1 MGLFDAFKFKKADT
15 GTSGKKSNVASSLY
29 TEQAQSQL
37 ITMMSR
43 APDLDETLRKAGIKR
58 HHLYKLLSD
67 DEIYQAVDT
76 RVSALRAVP
85 YSLYPSEGKQ
95 AEFIFK
101 QLAKHADNL
110 LKTHV
115 KAAFF
120 GYVVQEGICE
130 QTTDG
135 YVGYGQIIEKPMQ
148 WFEPKTDGT
157 LRYFPDNGSGG
168 LDGLIVDTEYKFFYT
183 VNDPTYMQPQGD
195 AILSRLYW
203 PWYFRQ
209 AGWKFWAKFL
219 ERFGSPILVAQ
230 TGGSTEEMTSALLQ
244 AHGSAVIAVDSEDTV
259 EALGGAGGNSGQ
271 GFDTFENAIVRR
283 INKVILGQTLTSG
296 TDGSGSR
303 ALGEVHNEVR
313 MDKLHGDIRL
323 VNPVLQHFVN
333 AICDLNGFERH
344 EITLATEKSLV
355 TERANRDKV
364 LSEIGVEFNET
375 YFQDKYSL
383 DADHFKMRVT
393 GQPSPQF
400 NAMPKQA
407 FSFKADAQRIT
418 PEQQEIDNLA
428 PDHYSL
434 LDIDQIKSIV
444 ADSASPEQ
452 LAEKLF
458 SAIPDAKPAEFDEVL
473 AQGLYIADLLGYKHS
488 SEGN

>member
-1 MGLFDAFKFKKADT
+1 MGLFDAFKMKKA
-15 GTSGKKSNVASSLY
+15 GEVVSKKSNVASSLY

-43 APDLDETLRKAGIKR
+43 APDLDETLCKAGIKR

-85 YSLYPSEGKQ
+85 YSLYPSEGKA

-120 GYVVQEGICE
+120 GYVVQEGILE
-130 QTTDG
+130 QTSDNLI
-135 YVGYGQIIEKPMQ
+135 GYGQIIEKPMQ

-157 LRYFPDNGSGG
+157 LRYFPDDGSGG
-168 LDGLIVDTEYKFFYT
+168 YDGLIVDTEYKFFYT
-183 VNDPTYMQPQGD
+183 VNDATYMQPQGD

-259 EALGGAGGNSGQ
+259 AALGGAGGNSGQ

-283 INKVILGQTLTSG
+283 ISKVILGQTLTSG

-303 ALGEVHNEVR
+303 ALGQVHNEVR

-333 AICDLNGFERH
+333 CLCDLNGFERH

-355 TERANRDKV
+355 AERANRDKV

-407 FSFKADAQRIT
+407 FSFKADSLGLT
-418 PEQQEIDNLA
+418 PEQQAIENLA
-428 PDHYSL
+428 PNSCSL
-434 LDIDQIKSIV
+434 LDSDSIKKLVQDSDSLDDLQAKLFELLPNVPIDQFNEI
-444 ADSASPEQ
+444 
-452 LAEKLF
+452 
-458 SAIPDAKPAEFDEVL
+458 L
-473 AQGLYIADLLGYKHS
+473 AQALFTADVLGFKHS
-488 SEGN
+488 SEGS

>member
-85 YSLYPSEGKQ
+85 YSLYPSEGKA

-130 QTTDG
+130 QTSDG

-168 LDGLIVDTEYKFFYT
+168 YDGLIVDTEYKYFYT

-230 TGGSTEEMTSALLQ
+230 TGGSTEEMTNALLQ

-259 EALGGAGGNSGQ
+259 AALGGSGSNTGA
-271 GFDTFENAIVRR
+271 GFDTFEKAIVRR

-303 ALGEVHNEVR
+303 ALGEVHNDVR

-333 AICDLNGFERH
+333 CLCDLNGFERH

-355 TERANRDKV
+355 TARAERDKI
-364 LSEIGVEFNET
+364 LSEIGVEFTDT

-383 DADHFKMRVT
+383 DADHFKMRSIS
-393 GQPSPQF
+393 QPSPQF
-400 NAMPKQA
+400 NALPVKA
-407 FSFKADAQRIT
+407 FSFKADAQKIT
-418 PEQQEIDNLA
+418 PQQQEIDNLA
-428 PDHYSL
+428 PDSYSL
-434 LDIDQIKSIV
+434 LDTEQIKALVLASDSIDDLQSRLFELLPDAPIDQFNEI
-444 ADSASPEQ
+444 
-452 LAEKLF
+452 
-458 SAIPDAKPAEFDEVL
+458 L
-473 AQGLYIADLLGYKHS
+473 AQALFTADVLGFKHS
-488 SEGN
+488 NEGS

>member
-15 GTSGKKSNVASSLY
+15 GTSVKKSNVASSLY

-110 LKTHV
+110 LKTHI

-157 LRYFPDNGSGG
+157 LRYFPDNGAGG

-219 ERFGSPILVAQ
+219 ERFGSPILVGKSSDA
-230 TGGSTEEMTSALLQ
+230 TEMMNGLLN
-244 AHGSAVIAVDSEDTV
+244 AHGSAVVAIDLDDSV
-259 EALGGAGGNSGQ
+259 EALGAASGNSGQ
-271 GFDTFENAIVRR
+271 GFDTFEKAIVRR

-313 MDKLHGDIRL
+313 MDKLHSDIRL

-355 TERANRDKV
+355 KERAERDKI
-364 LSEIGVEFNET
+364 LNEIGVEFTDT

-383 DADHFKMRVT
+383 DADHFKMRVASAPT
-393 GQPSPQF
+393 AQF
-400 NAMPKQA
+400 TALPAKA
-407 FSFKADAQRIT
+407 FSFKADAQKIT

-428 PDHYSL
+428 PASYSL
-434 LDIDQIKSIV
+434 LDTEQIKALVLASNS
-444 ADSASPEQ
+444 AEDLQSKLFELLPSASIEQ
-452 LAEKLF
+452 F
-458 SAIPDAKPAEFDEVL
+458 NEVL
-473 AQGLYIADLLGYKHS
+473 SQALFTADMLGYKHS
-488 SEGN
+488 SEGA